1 MSKMENV
8 TKGLPE
14 ILAEHKAAIA
24 SYNEALNAGKSLEEM
39 SRIEGEI
46 REVESSYA
54 AAKKNM
60 VFASLKATEN
70 PVLEGVRLY
79 SYEVLGHKLKREDG
93 VVTGVEASTRDKCVD
108 LVDLCS
114 FCGLPTAWKYRV
126 ERMNLVLA
134 TRAAKELG
142 YDGVRLRQMI
152 DAWVLSDL
160 AKREKMGE
168 TPMSNAQCVKL
179 LQSVVDAIL
188 PEQGFKCN
196 NWDVAFLLMSHT
208 ERDKRAKCAMKVI
221 KGQYLYNVILDVL
234 NRIVTGGQYNV
245 EIPKLSKQAV
255 TVTEQKAEEKKAE
268 EKKTEP
274 EQATVKAEAFAK

>member
-79 SYEVLGHKLKREDG
+79 SYEVLGHKIKREDG

-126 ERMNLVLA
+126 EKMNLVLA

-152 DAWVLSDL
+152 DSWVLSDL

-188 PEQGFKCN
+188 PDQGFKCN

-208 ERDKRAKCAMKVI
+208 ERDKRAKCAVKVV

-255 TVTEQKAEEKKAE
+255 TVTEQRDE

-274 EQATVKAEAFAK
+274 EQAAAKAEASAK

>member
-1 MSKMENV
+1 MDKMNNV

-14 ILAEHKAAIA
+14 ILAEHKESID
-24 SYNEALNAGKSLEEM
+24 SYNAALKAGKSLEEM
-39 SRIEGEI
+39 SRIEETI
-46 REVESSYA
+46 REAESSYA
-54 AAKKNM
+54 AAKKNT
-60 VFASLKATEN
+60 VFADLKKTEN
-70 PVLEGVRLY
+70 PVLEGVKLY

-126 ERMNLVLA
+126 EKMNLVLA

-208 ERDKRAKCAMKVI
+208 ERDKRAKCSVKII

-245 EIPKLSKQAV
+245 EIPKLSKQSV
-255 TVTEQKAEEKKAE
+255 TVTDQKAE

-274 EQATVKAEAFAK
+274 KQADVKAEAPAK

>member
-1 MSKMENV
+1 MKTNNI

-14 ILAEHKAAIA
+14 ILADHKEALA
-24 SYNEALNAGKSLEEM
+24 SYNEALRAGKSLEEM
-39 SRIEGEI
+39 SRIEETI

-54 AAKKNM
+54 TAKKNT
-60 VFASLKATEN
+60 VFADLKKTEN
-70 PVLEGVRLY
+70 PVLEGVKLY

-108 LVDLCS
+108 LVDLCG

-126 ERMNLVLA
+126 ERLNLVLA

-168 TPMSNAQCVKL
+168 TPMSNAQCAKL

-196 NWDVAFLLMSHT
+196 NWDVAFLLMAHT
-208 ERDKRAKCAMKVI
+208 ERDKRAKCSVRVI
-221 KGQYLYNVILDVL
+221 RGQYLYNVVLDVL

-245 EIPKLSKQAV
+245 EIPKLSKQAI
-255 TVTEQKAEEKKAE
+255 TVTEQKAE

-274 EQATVKAEAFAK
+274 EQAAVKAEASAK